1 MKFLLTGLIALICL
15 IYLFLI
21 QRRKNKYKSIARY
34 VGGEYIKES
43 IFKTGKIIG
52 TLNKKKYSIEP
63 IEVGDRASET
73 HFRTFFSIDCKNEG
87 MLLLLKA
94 NFFKNFP
101 DWKNIYKLK
110 EKKEEQDFIGK
121 LLNENYRHNSYGR
134 VDKYSFN
141 EVQKKL
147 IKELFS
153 NHRFDSNEIYK
164 SLKKRLTFPSL
175 IQVERNT
182 ICLDIGGLLLDKKKF
197 KKYIY
202 FLEQLSKKIEEHPI
216 K

>member
-1 MKFLLTGLIALICL
+1 
-15 IYLFLI
+15 
-21 QRRKNKYKSIARY
+21 
-34 VGGEYIKES
+34 
-43 IFKTGKIIG
+43 
-52 TLNKKKYSIEP
+52 
-63 IEVGDRASET
+63 
-73 HFRTFFSIDCKNEG
+73 

-121 LLNENYRHNSYGR
+121 LLNKNYRHNSYGR